1 MSELDDL
8 KPEQILKAKINQLK
22 VIRKNKDEEPYKTTI
37 NHLQQV
43 LEALENQP
51 YENHEEEQFWL
62 IQAASRKGFL

>member
-8 KPEQILKAKINQLK
+8 KPEQIVKAKINQLK
-22 VIRKNKDEEPYKTTI
+22 VIRKNKDEEPYRTTI

-62 IQAASRKGFL
+62 IQAASREGFL